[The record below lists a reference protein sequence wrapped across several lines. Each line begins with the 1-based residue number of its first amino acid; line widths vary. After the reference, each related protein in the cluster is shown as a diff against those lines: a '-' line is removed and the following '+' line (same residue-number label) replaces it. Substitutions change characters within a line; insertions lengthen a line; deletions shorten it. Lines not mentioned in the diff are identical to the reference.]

1 MFFRKNK
8 EKKERKVSPENNL
21 LNECKKLVEKNDIDS
36 AINKLENYIEENNKL
51 GKVFTYLMELYNKEL
66 SEARLNGDDDI
77 IKFNLDRID
86 KLMQKSK
93 DIVRGR

>member
-1 MFFRKNK
+1 MFFKRNKDKKNE
-8 EKKERKVSPENNL
+8 EKIL
-21 LNECKKLVEKNDIDS
+21 LDECKNLAGKNDIDS
-36 AINKLENYIEENNKL
+36 AINKLEKYIEENKKL
-51 GKVFTYLMELYNKEL
+51 GKVFTYLMELYNKQL
-66 SEARLNGDDDI
+66 SEARLNGEDEK

>member
-1 MFFRKNK
+1 MFFKINKDKKNE
-8 EKKERKVSPENNL
+8 EKIL
-21 LNECKKLVEKNDIDS
+21 LDQCKNLVEKNDIDS
-36 AINKLENYIEENNKL
+36 AINKLEKYIEENKKL
-51 GKVFTYLMELYNKEL
+51 GKVFTYLMELYNKQL
-66 SEARLNGDDDI
+66 SEARLNGEDEK

>member
-1 MFFRKNK
+1 MFFKRNKDKKNE
-8 EKKERKVSPENNL
+8 EKL
-21 LNECKKLVEKNDIDS
+21 LLDECKNLVGKNDIDS
-36 AINKLENYIEENNKL
+36 AINELEKYIEENKKL
-51 GKVFTYLMELYNKEL
+51 GKVFTYLMELYNKQL
-66 SEARLNGDDDI
+66 SEARLNGEDEK

>member
-1 MFFRKNK
+1 MFFKKNK
-8 EKKERKVSPENNL
+8 DKKENKKNAEKIL
-21 LNECKKLVEKNDIDS
+21 LDECKNLVGKNDIDS
-36 AINKLENYIEENNKL
+36 AINKLEKYIEENKKL
-51 GKVFTYLMELYNKEL
+51 GKVFTYLMELYNKQL
-66 SEARLNGDDDI
+66 SEARLNGEDEK